1 MIIPRA
7 RNSSSMEKSGK
18 VTAKLTRLTSSLKL
32 ELTVQGSEDHM
43 VLKSERV
50 DGIGDL
56 LSQFMSARRTD
67 WFKGANYRSVLNLL
81 GNGV

>member
-7 RNSSSMEKSGK
+7 RNSSSTEKSGK

-32 ELTVQGSEDHM
+32 ELSVPDSENRM
-43 VLKSERV
+43 VLRSERV

-56 LSQFMSARRTD
+56 LSQFMSARRTNE
-67 WFKGANYRSVLNLL
+67 FKGANYRSVLNLL